1 VSPGSAV
8 VDRVRELRRV
18 RAAELLAHPANWR
31 RHPPAQRA
39 ALERVLAAVGFAGAL
54 LAREDGDGRLVLID
68 GHLRADTTPD
78 LEVPVLVL
86 DVNEQEAEL
95 LLATYDPIGDLAETN
110 AAALA
115 SLMASIAAQDQ
126 AVATWLPEVLAAALP
141 AATGFREYAPPQAW
155 SSLAS
160 RFLVPPFS
168 ILDARQGYWQE
179 RKRAWLALGLQSELG
194 RDGNANKNQR
204 YDQIDGE
211 WLPGVRGKA
220 GTTGKNSAMNRL
232 TGRLGRQWNET
243 RSVVSIFDPVLCE
256 LAYRWFC
263 PPGGLVI
270 DPTAGGS
277 ARGVIAALLGRRYVG
292 IELRPPQVEANR
304 EQWVAID
311 KLVPQGE
318 ASRPAPTWIADDG
331 RNLKAHVQARSADFV
346 LTSPPYGDLEIY
358 SDDPRDLSTMKHP
371 AFCAAHRAIV
381 AAAARALKSNRFAM
395 WVVGD
400 FRDEA
405 GNYRGFVAETVAAF
419 EAAGLHL
426 YNDAV
431 LATAIASLPLRVAG
445 QFTDAR
451 KLGKTHQNVLVFV
464 KGDAR
469 KATEACGPVEVEVPP
484 AGAEEALDA

>member
-1 VSPGSAV
+1 MTPVL
-8 VDRVRELRRV
+8 DRVRELRRV
-18 RAAELLAHPANWR
+18 RAGDLLAHPGNWR

-39 ALERVLAAVGFAGAL
+39 ALERILGAVGFAGAA
-54 LAREDGDGRLVLID
+54 LAREDGAGRLVLID
-68 GHLRADTTPD
+68 GHLRADMDPEF
-78 LEVPVLVL
+78 LVPTLVL
-86 DVNEQEAEL
+86 DVTEQEAEL

-110 AAALA
+110 AASLA
-115 SLMASIAAQDQ
+115 ALMASIAAQDE
-126 AVATWLPEVLAAALP
+126 AVATWLPEVLAKALP
-141 AATGFREYAPPQAW
+141 TGAGFREYAPPQAW

-263 PPGGLVI
+263 PPGGLVV
-270 DPTAGGS
+270 DPCAGGS
-277 ARGVIAALLGRRYVG
+277 VRGVLAGLLGRRYLGV
-292 IELRPPQVEANR
+292 ELRPPQVEANR
-304 EQWVAID
+304 EQWAAID
-311 KLVPQGE
+311 KLVPKDAE
-318 ASRPAPTWIADDG
+318 EYRPAPTWVVDDG
-331 RNLKAHVQARSADFV
+331 RNLKAHARTKSADFA

-358 SDDPRDLSTMKHP
+358 SDDPRDLSTMTHP
-371 AFCAAHRAIV
+371 KFCEAHRAIV
-381 AAAARALKSNRFAM
+381 AAVARALRSDRFAC

-400 FRDEA
+400 FRDPE
-405 GNYRGFVAETVAAF
+405 GRYRGFVAETIAAF
-419 EAAGLHL
+419 QAAGLAL
-426 YNDAV
+426 YNDAI

-469 KATEACGPVEVEVPP
+469 KATEACGVVEVEVPP
-484 AGAEEALDA
+484 VGEETAGDA

>member
-1 VSPGSAV
+1 MTVPV
-8 VDRVRELRRV
+8 LDRVRELRRV
-18 RAAELLAHPANWR
+18 RAGDLLAHPANWR

-39 ALERVLAAVGFAGAL
+39 ALERVLGAVGFAGAA
-54 LAREDGDGRLVLID
+54 LAREDEAGRLVLID
-68 GHLRADTTPD
+68 GHLRADMDPEF
-78 LEVPVLVL
+78 LVPTLVL
-86 DVNEQEAEL
+86 DVNEAEAEL
-95 LLATYDPIGDLAETN
+95 LLATYDPIGDLAEAN

-115 SLMASIAAQDQ
+115 ALMASIAAQDE
-126 AVATWLPEVLAAALP
+126 AVAAWLPEVLAKAMP
-141 AATGFREYAPPQAW
+141 TGAGFHEYAPPQAW
-155 SSLAS
+155 STLAS

-211 WLPGVRGKA
+211 WLPGVRGKG

-263 PPGGLVI
+263 PPGGLVV
-270 DPTAGGS
+270 DPCAGGS
-277 ARGVIAALLGRRYVG
+277 VRGVIAALLGRRYLGV
-292 IELRPPQVEANR
+292 ELRPPQVEANR
-304 EQWVAID
+304 EQWAAID
-311 KLVPQGE
+311 KLVPKT
-318 ASRPAPTWIADDG
+318 ADDYRPAPTWVVDDG
-331 RNLKAHVQARSADFV
+331 RNVKAHARTKSADFA

-358 SDDPRDLSTMKHP
+358 SDDPRDLSTMEHP
-371 AFCAAHRAIV
+371 AFCAAHRAII
-381 AAAARALKSNRFAM
+381 AAVARALRPDRFAC

-400 FRDEA
+400 FRDPA
-405 GNYRGFVAETVAAF
+405 GRYRGFVAETIAAF
-419 EAAGLHL
+419 QAAGLAL
-426 YNDAV
+426 YNDAI

-451 KLGKTHQNVLVFV
+451 KLGKAHQNVLVFV

-469 KATEACGPVEVEVPP
+469 KATEACGVVEVEVPP
-484 AGAEEALDA
+484 AGAEEQAPL